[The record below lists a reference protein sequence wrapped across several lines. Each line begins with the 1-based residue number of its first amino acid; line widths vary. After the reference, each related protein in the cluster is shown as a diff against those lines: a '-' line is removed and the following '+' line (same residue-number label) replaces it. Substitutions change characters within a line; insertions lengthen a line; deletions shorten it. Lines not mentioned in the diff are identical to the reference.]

1 MMLGACHLHW
11 PSGLNLGRLKS
22 VASCSSVISALPYI
36 ISASLVSLW
45 FLVPARSAGGGWLTA
60 ANPVPSFAVMCEC
73 HLTEE
78 TYSCL
83 DVWFQHPGGKKLRI
97 HIAIRNPIFRP
108 NNPMQCNNWA
118 FH

>member
-1 MMLGACHLHW
+1 
-11 PSGLNLGRLKS
+11 
-22 VASCSSVISALPYI
+22 
-36 ISASLVSLW
+36 
-45 FLVPARSAGGGWLTA
+45 
-60 ANPVPSFAVMCEC
+60 MCEC

-83 DVWFQHPGGKKLRI
+83 DVWFQHPEKQTQKKKKELRI